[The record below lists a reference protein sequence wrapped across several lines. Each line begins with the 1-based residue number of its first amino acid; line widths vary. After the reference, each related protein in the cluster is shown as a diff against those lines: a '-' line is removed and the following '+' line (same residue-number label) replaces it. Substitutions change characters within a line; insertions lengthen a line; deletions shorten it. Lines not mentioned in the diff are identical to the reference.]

1 MNIVIIGDSGCGKT
15 SLINSYVDDSF
26 STEYIPTVQ
35 DELTCQVEVTHSYY
49 QKAFPTMVLNIH
61 DLTGRQSPEHRQM
74 RQACY
79 KDADIVFLCYSLLD
93 RGKSLDNIIPVWI
106 KEELGERA
114 PKLKT
119 AEEEP
124 ESEK

>member
-1 MNIVIIGDSGCGKT
+1 
-15 SLINSYVDDSF
+15 
-26 STEYIPTVQ
+26 
-35 DELTCQVEVTHSYY
+35 
-49 QKAFPTMVLNIH
+49 MVLNIH

-124 ESEK
+124 KSEKQSKESESEEVSGSESDKPVVKIPPKRPNRG